1 VRELR
6 RALEDLRHEKEI
18 TDFKAARVDDLEE
31 TVVELKRSNRGLE
44 EKIARLCEAPFI
56 SDAFGQHESRLEFEK
71 VLAERQDYLS
81 KIDHLQEAV
90 RTQYSALVSLKQ
102 QAAKLREEKEEAEKN
117 CDELRTRYSQLEA
130 GTSLLQDKLRLY
142 SGEDGVN
149 IEDLERALTLI
160 KRRSEPIGKLD
171 FLKNADGFDDPITL
185 PLLKKKAQE
194 IQIIN
199 LNLTKEVE
207 RLENM
212 LKIQTNINRDL
223 NKELENFTHKK
234 DKDKKELEQ
243 RAQDFEELA
252 MKRLNKIHT
261 LEAQLREVVYGLS
274 KKKRGKHAGHRPQ
287 DQGDDLETISE
298 VGTENVLLSEL
309 LEEKNG
315 DIDPD
320 ENMLEVW
327 VKGATIK
334 DGVVVPGSSTFV
346 VFDFFD
352 YESQTTSIMPT
363 SKPHWDFAA
372 TYKITVDDFF
382 LRYLATD
389 GLSFELNMVLSSS
402 LSHPHPTSPSLGD
415 SRRLHHARP
424 MHSTSS
430 VALEIQTSGQI
441 RKVSNDLSSNWRNH
455 RPSGSGYSSGASC
468 HRVVSSFLRKTSR
481 GKETHQRSINEK
493 SYRGCK

>member
-1 VRELR
+1 MRELR
-6 RALEDLRHEKEI
+6 RVLEDLRHEKEI
-18 TDFKAARVDDLEE
+18 TDIKAARVDDLEE
-31 TVVELKRSNRGLE
+31 TVVELKRTNRGLE
-44 EKIARLCEAPFI
+44 DKIARLCEAPFI
-56 SDAFGQHESRLEFEK
+56 SDAFGQHETRLEFEK

-90 RTQYSALVSLKQ
+90 RTQYSALVTLKQ

-117 CDELRTRYSQLEA
+117 CDELRAKYSQLEA
-130 GTSLLQDKLRLY
+130 GTNLLQDKLRLY

-160 KRRSEPIGKLD
+160 KRRSEAVGKLD
-171 FLKNADGFDDPITL
+171 FLKQSDGFDDAITL

-234 DKDKKELEQ
+234 DKDRKELEQ

-252 MKRLNKIHT
+252 LKRLNKIHT

-274 KKKRGKHAGHRPQ
+274 KRKRGQISNGKKNYDAM
-287 DQGDDLETISE
+287 GDDLETISE

-334 DGVVVPGSSTFV
+334 EGVILPGSSTFV

-363 SKPHWDFAA
+363 SKPQWDFAA
-372 TYKITVDDFF
+372 TYRVKVDDFF

-389 GLSFELNMVLSSS
+389 GITFELNMVFFLSSVYQ
-402 LSHPHPTSPSLGD
+402 LTLF
-415 SRRLHHARP
+415 RQLK
-424 MHSTSS
+424 
-430 VALEIQTSGQI
+430 EII
-441 RKVSNDLSSNWRNH
+441 RCLLVVLLLFNH
-455 RPSGSGYSSGASC
+455 Y
-468 HRVVSSFLRKTSR
+468 
-481 GKETHQRSINEK
+481 
-493 SYRGCK
+493 

>member
-1 VRELR
+1 MRELR
-6 RALEDLRHEKEI
+6 RVLEDLRHEKEI
-18 TDFKAARVDDLEE
+18 TDIKAARVDDLEE
-31 TVVELKRSNRGLE
+31 TVVELKRTNRGLE
-44 EKIARLCEAPFI
+44 DKIARLCEAPFI
-56 SDAFGQHESRLEFEK
+56 SDAFGQHETRLEFEK

-90 RTQYSALVSLKQ
+90 RTQYSALVTLKQ

-117 CDELRTRYSQLEA
+117 CDDLRAKYSQLEA

-160 KRRSEPIGKLD
+160 KRRSEPVGKLD
-171 FLKNADGFDDPITL
+171 FLKQTDGFEDPITL
-185 PLLKKKAQE
+185 PHLKKKAQE
-194 IQIIN
+194 IQIVN

-274 KKKRGKHAGHRPQ
+274 KRKRGQTAHGKKNFEAFGE
-287 DQGDDLETISE
+287 DLETISE

-327 VKGATIK
+327 VKSASIK
-334 DGVVVPGSSTFV
+334 DGVILPGSSTFV

-372 TYKITVDDFF
+372 TYKVTVDDFF

-389 GLSFELNMVLSSS
+389 GITFELNMV
-402 LSHPHPTSPSLGD
+402 
-415 SRRLHHARP
+415 
-424 MHSTSS
+424 
-430 VALEIQTSGQI
+430 I
-441 RKVSNDLSSNWRNH
+441 W
-455 RPSGSGYSSGASC
+455 
-468 HRVVSSFLRKTSR
+468 
-481 GKETHQRSINEK
+481 
-493 SYRGCK
+493 